1 MPLRHPV
8 KYVYIGHREEG
19 DKGAVRLLRTSGSP
33 RATSSRW
40 KGATWSRN
48 AQNLSLRGGQNGRR
62 GNPSCH
68 GGRRSTCLCAPRFP
82 VDRQGLSALAMTRVL
97 DILGAVPWQ

>member
-33 RATSSRW
+33 RAY
-40 KGATWSRN
+40 
-48 AQNLSLRGGQNGRR
+48 
-62 GNPSCH
+62 
-68 GGRRSTCLCAPRFP
+68 
-82 VDRQGLSALAMTRVL
+82 ALAMTRVFR
-97 DILGAVPWQ
+97 IQGAGP